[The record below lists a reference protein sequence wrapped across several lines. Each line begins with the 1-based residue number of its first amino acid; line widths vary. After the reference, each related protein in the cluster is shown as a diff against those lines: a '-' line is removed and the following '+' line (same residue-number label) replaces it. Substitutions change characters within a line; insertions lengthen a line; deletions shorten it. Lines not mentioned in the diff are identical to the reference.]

1 MTYKNVEIYFSPKK
15 IFSPP
20 YCIVYDDRKHIGFL
34 QICAESRTQSHQKNE
49 VIMGKIV
56 ENYGELV
63 FNKKEMAKRLSPST
77 FKKLI
82 QTIEHG
88 DALDESIATEVAHGM
103 KEWALENG
111 ATHFTHWFQP
121 QRSGTAE
128 KHDAFLS
135 YDSNGDPIEKFT
147 ASQLIQSE
155 PDASSFPS
163 GGIRSTFE
171 ARGYTAWDPN
181 SPAFLRDTGA
191 ERSLVIPSIFVS
203 WTGEALDM
211 KTPLLRSINAL
222 NTHAIQLQKLLGNR
236 AAKRITV
243 YSGMEQEYF
252 LVPEELAELRPDLV
266 NCGRTLFGAAPA
278 KGQTMEDHYF
288 GAIRPAVMDFMNS
301 LDRELFRYGIPAKTK
316 HNEVA
321 PNQFELAPLYEEIAL
336 AIDHNLLVMDVMERV
351 ATEHGFKVLLHEKP
365 FKGLN
370 GSGKHM
376 NWSLGDNSGTNYL
389 EPSKSPVKN
398 ITFLMTLAALFLGV
412 KQYSGVLRN
421 TLADAGNEHRLGSHE
436 APPSLLSVYM
446 GDYLAEILDHIA
458 AAKQI
463 NAKEMS
469 YINSGLSNMPR
480 VAKDISDRNRT
491 SPIAFTGNKFEL
503 RAVGSSA
510 NGCDAATALNV
521 LCAYGYKTIVERLSK
536 MKGDAKSNAFVLL
549 KDILKETKDI
559 RFEGNGYSEEW
570 KTEAIKKR
578 KLYFVETVPE
588 AYQYMLGKEAANLY
602 SSLKVLTPREL
613 ASRIEVKFTSYSHVK
628 SLELEVASRLVKTEI
643 LPSLEIQM
651 SQTGAALSAV
661 QAAKVASPSL
671 IGTIKKLED
680 AYSAI
685 VKADAALD
693 AFVAKNNKVSDSY
706 KHAYA
711 LATTGQNLLAEL
723 REVVDAAELIVA
735 GDIWPIP
742 TYDQLLAPM

>member
-1 MTYKNVEIYFSPKK
+1 
-15 IFSPP
+15 
-20 YCIVYDDRKHIGFL
+20 
-34 QICAESRTQSHQKNE
+34 
-49 VIMGKIV
+49 MGKIV

-63 FNKKEMAKRLSPST
+63 FNKKEMQKRLSPST

-82 QTIEHG
+82 KTIDHG

-135 YDSNGDPIEKFT
+135 YDSNGDVIEKFT

-181 SPAFLRDTGA
+181 SPAFLRDTGG

-222 NTHAIQLQKLLGNR
+222 NKQALQLQKLLGNR

-266 NCGRTLFGAAPA
+266 NCGRTIFGAAPA

-288 GAIRPAVMDFMNS
+288 GAIRPSIMEFMNA
-301 LDRELFRYGIPAKTK
+301 LDRELFRYGFPSKTK

-321 PNQFELAPLYEEIAL
+321 PNQFEIAPLYEEINL
-336 AIDHNLLVMDVMERV
+336 AIDHNLLLMDVIERV
-351 ATEHGFKVLLHEKP
+351 ASEHGFKVLIHEKP

-376 NWSLGDNSGTNYL
+376 NWSLADNTGTNYL
-389 EPSKSPVKN
+389 EPSKSPLKN
-398 ITFLMTLAALFLGV
+398 ITFLMTLAALFIGV
-412 KQYSGVLRN
+412 KDYSGVLRN

-458 AAKQI
+458 GIKQVT
-463 NAKEMS
+463 AKEIS
-469 YINSGLSNMPR
+469 YINSGLLNMPR
-480 VAKDISDRNRT
+480 VVKDFTDRNRT

-510 NGCDAATALNV
+510 NGADAATAMNL

-536 MKGDAKSNAFVLL
+536 MKGDVKKNAVSLL

-570 KTEAIKKR
+570 KNEAIKKR
-578 KLYFVETVPE
+578 KLYFKETVPE
-588 AYQYMLGKEAANLY
+588 AYQYMLGKEAAKLY
-602 SSLKVLTPREL
+602 SSMEVLSQREL
-613 ASRIEVKFTSYSHVK
+613 ESRIEIKFTSYSHVK
-628 SLELEVASRLVKTEI
+628 SLEIEVASRMVASEI
-643 LPSLEIQM
+643 LPALEIQIA
-651 SQTGAALSAV
+651 QTGAALTAV
-661 QAAKVASPSL
+661 QAAKINSPAL
-671 IGTIKKLED
+671 IGTIKNLEA

-685 VKADAALD
+685 VKASAAL
-693 AFVAKNNKVSDSY
+693 ATFVEKNDKVSDSY

-711 LATTGQNLLAEL
+711 LATTGQELLGKLRDAVDSAEL
-723 REVVDAAELIVA
+723 LVSAE
-735 GDIWPIP
+735 IWPLP